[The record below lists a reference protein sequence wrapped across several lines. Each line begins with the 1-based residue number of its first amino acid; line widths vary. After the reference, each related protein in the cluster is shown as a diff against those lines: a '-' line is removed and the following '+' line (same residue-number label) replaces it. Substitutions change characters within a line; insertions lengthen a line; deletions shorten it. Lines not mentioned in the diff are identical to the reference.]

1 MAGQPATVT
10 ATCDRTPGDVVTGG
24 GFFGLAQTSVVRN
37 SNPSTISGI
46 TDRWTVTIYAGGN
59 TDGFTAYAICAD
71 LP

>member
-1 MAGQPATVT
+1 
-10 ATCDRTPGDVVTGG
+10 VVTGG

-37 SNPSTISGI
+37 NNPSTISGI
-46 TDRWTVTIYAGGN
+46 TDRWTVTIFAGGN